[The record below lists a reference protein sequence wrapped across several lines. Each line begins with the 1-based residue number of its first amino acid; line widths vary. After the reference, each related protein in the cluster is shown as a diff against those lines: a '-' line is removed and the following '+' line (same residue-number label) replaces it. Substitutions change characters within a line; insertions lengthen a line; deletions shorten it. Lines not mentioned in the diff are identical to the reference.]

1 MFLFRLEIDHDNYKT
16 LDNCKDVTLL
26 ASTLKLFFRE
36 LPEPIIPK
44 DVRIQVPTN
53 NLPIHNNYYITTTT
67 TTYLLLL
74 HTYYYHIPITTTY
87 LLL

>member
-36 LPEPIIPK
+36 LPEPIISK
-44 DVRIQVPTN
+44 EIRSQVVPAVLWTMR
-53 NLPIHNNYYITTTT
+53 LLETT
-67 TTYLLLL
+67 
-74 HTYYYHIPITTTY
+74 H
-87 LLL
+87 